1 MLRLMAFDVD
11 GVLTDG
17 RLLFAEDGR
26 EIKVFH
32 VHDGLGLKR
41 LMAAGVE
48 VAVISARSSPVVT
61 VRLAELGIV
70 QVHQGQ
76 QDKLA
81 CFRRLLAA
89 CGCPAEAA
97 GFMGDDLP
105 DLPVLRLAG
114 LAVAPANA
122 VDPVLAAA
130 HWVTR
135 RCGGA
140 GAVREL
146 CEAILAARADDRG
159 AST

>member
-1 MLRLMAFDVD
+1 MAFDVD

-17 RLLFAEDGR
+17 RLWFTEDGR

-41 LMAAGVE
+41 LKAAGVE
-48 VAVISARSSPVVT
+48 IAVISARSSPVVAA
-61 VRLAELGIV
+61 RLAELGIV

-76 QDKLA
+76 EDKAA
-81 CFRRLLAA
+81 CFRRLLHA
-89 CGCPAEAA
+89 CACPPEAA

-105 DLPVLRLAG
+105 DLPVLRMAG

-122 VDPVLAAA
+122 VEEVIAAA

-135 RCGGA
+135 RAGGA

-146 CEAILAARADDRG
+146 CEAILAARAQV
-159 AST
+159 AETPP

>member
-1 MLRLMAFDVD
+1 MAFDVD

-17 RLLFAEDGR
+17 RLWFTEEGR

-41 LMAAGVE
+41 LRAAGVE
-48 VAVISARSSPVVT
+48 VAVISARSSPIVAA
-61 VRLAELGIV
+61 RLAELGIAE
-70 QVHQGQ
+70 VHQGQ
-76 QDKLA
+76 EDKLA

-89 CGCPAEAA
+89 CGCGPERA

-105 DLPVLRLAG
+105 DLPVLSVAG

-122 VDPVLAAA
+122 VEEVIASA

-135 RCGGA
+135 RPGGG

-146 CEAILAARADDRG
+146 CEAILLARAANAG
-159 AST
+159 IPA

>member
-1 MLRLMAFDVD
+1 MAFDVD

-17 RLLFAEDGR
+17 RLWFGEDGR
-26 EIKVFH
+26 ELKVFH

-41 LMAAGVE
+41 LKAAGVE
-48 VAVISARSSPVVT
+48 VAVISARSSPVVAM
-61 VRLAELGIV
+61 RLAELGIV

-76 QDKLA
+76 EDKAA

-89 CGCPAEAA
+89 CACPPEAA

-105 DLPVLRLAG
+105 DLPALRLAG

-122 VDPVLAAA
+122 VAEVIAAA
-130 HWVTR
+130 HWVTHR
-135 RCGGA
+135 LGGD

-146 CEAILAARADDRG
+146 CEAILAARSEG
-159 AST
+159 AGAEP